1 MSEFVSWRDYWIFA
15 SDVIQKRRFLRTD
28 RGEAFLA
35 AVTES
40 SKKRVNLMPA
50 GTELWRAQRGCNYA
64 PDSDSGTER
73 PVPFPAERMKPLAD
87 RAQEGRVNPKGIACL
102 YLANGPDTAISE
114 TRAGIGERVSL
125 ANFRTKADSR
135 LVDCIHQQEEPL
147 YLDEPD
153 SASKERA
160 VWSYM
165 NRAFSSPV
173 GRAEDRADYAPT
185 QVLAEVFK
193 GLGFDGIIYRS
204 AFGTDGYNLA
214 LFDLDSADPV
224 GRWVYRVDDVAY
236 KVSIDR

>member
-1 MSEFVSWRDYWIFA
+1 
-15 SDVIQKRRFLRTD
+15 
-28 RGEAFLA
+28 
-35 AVTES
+35 
-40 SKKRVNLMPA
+40 
-50 GTELWRAQRGCNYA
+50 
-64 PDSDSGTER
+64 
-73 PVPFPAERMKPLAD
+73 
-87 RAQEGRVNPKGIACL
+87 
-102 YLANGPDTAISE
+102 
-114 TRAGIGERVSL
+114 
-125 ANFRTKADSR
+125 
-135 LVDCIHQQEEPL
+135 
-147 YLDEPD
+147 
-153 SASKERA
+153 
-160 VWSYM
+160 M